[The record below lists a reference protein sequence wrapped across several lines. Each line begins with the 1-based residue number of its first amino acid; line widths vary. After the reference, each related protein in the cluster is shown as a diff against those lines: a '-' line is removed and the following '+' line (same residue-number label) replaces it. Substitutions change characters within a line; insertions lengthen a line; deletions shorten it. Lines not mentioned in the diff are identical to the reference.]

1 MVGELL
7 EGLSAVIDEFAGL
20 DLDALGD
27 AELHDAVVG
36 LGAVSSRLEAQWC
49 RLIGRW
55 DRRQVWA
62 DDGSKAAG
70 ARLARE
76 THWRRGDCDRSRRTG
91 PAISSTMPHTEAA
104 YAAGEI
110 CGRHVDLIASCDRE
124 WRNAEFT
131 ESEEFLVNLCRTPFF
146 TVAHRGD
153 RLLEAASRPSPPLT
167 VTPTPSVPAGTCRH
181 R

>member
-1 MVGELL
+1 MAGGLL
-7 EGLSAVIDEFAGL
+7 DTLTAAIDELAGI
-20 DLDALGD
+20 DLDALGVS
-27 AELHDAVVG
+27 ELHDAVVG

-55 DRRQVWA
+55 DSRQVWA

-76 THWRRGDCDRSRRTG
+76 THWRRGDCDRLVARARDLTN
-91 PAISSTMPHTEAA
+91 MPHTEAA
-104 YAAGEI
+104 NAAGEL

-131 ESEEFLVNLCRTPFF
+131 ESEELLVNLCRTPYFG
-146 TVAHRGD
+146 VASTRH
-153 RLLEAASRPSPPLT
+153 RLLETVRRP
-167 VTPTPSVPAGTCRH
+167 R
-181 R
+181 RR